1 MATIYEKAAPGWRAG
16 RYLNWAVQLNVMLF
30 SIATVC
36 PAMGQTLSP
45 RNSQETVGILRLS
58 DMGANEVLDL
68 LENYTGKSILRQ
80 QNLPAVKINFSSRGP
95 MSKEEAILAVESL
108 LSMNGIAITELGE
121 KFLKAVPSA
130 SVGTQVPPMLETTT
144 LASEASQ
151 KIYAKFFRLNYLT
164 PAEAIPLIQPML
176 TQGAPIAFEK
186 SNSLLL
192 TDALINLQRIE
203 NVLDKI
209 DQPEDVDIE
218 ILFVQL
224 KHVVASEIVQRLES
238 MQAGSLKRYLENNTT
253 FDADDRSNQ
262 LIIFTHPSNL
272 KIIGDLID
280 KLDIDVAPLTQTE
293 VFQLKHADA
302 TEVVSLIE
310 QVITGQQR
318 TRDESRGSAP
328 QTRQQ
333 ANRQQGAAPQVAA
346 QAATSARV
354 AAISDSTDNLQ
365 FSDYMRIVADPRG
378 NSIVAYGTPSDLK
391 YLQELVGKID
401 ILLAQVRIEVVIA
414 EVSLTKDQVRGID
427 SFSLDFDLDN
437 LARFDFNAQGPGTSR
452 VPQGY
457 SVVGSIGNTTTTG
470 TGDNQFS
477 FGTSPIS
484 LVIDAARR
492 ESNVKVIQA
501 PTIVTTHNQEATIL
515 VGESRPVITAT
526 QSDSTLGT
534 SIRSNVQFRDI
545 AIELKVKPL
554 IGSNGIVQ
562 MEIDQKVESVVSSVE
577 IDGNEQPIIGRRQ
590 ATSFISVRDGELV
603 VLGGLQQLDESV
615 SKSRMAGLG
624 SIPVIGRLFRST
636 AQEEIRRELLMFI
649 QPTIVTT
656 TDEAHLDARQQITES
671 KNRGP
676 IETFMKHGAFETE
689 EDESKN

>member
-1 MATIYEKAAPGWRAG
+1 MALNDDFKPVKICCSTAKVKVVGCFAISLVIAAVTPVVAQT
-16 RYLNWAVQLNVMLF
+16 N
-30 SIATVC
+30 
-36 PAMGQTLSP
+36 PARDST
-45 RNSQETVGILRLS
+45 ETVAVLRLS
-58 DMGANEVLDL
+58 DMGASEVLDL

-95 MSKEEAILAVESL
+95 MTKEEAILAVESL

-144 LASEASQ
+144 LDADPSQ
-151 KIYAKFFRLNYLT
+151 KIFAKFFRLNYLT

-176 TQGAPIAFEK
+176 TQGAPVAFEK

-203 NVLDKI
+203 SVLEKI
-209 DQPEDVDIE
+209 DRPESVDME

-224 KHVVASEIVQRLES
+224 KHVVASEIVQRLS
-238 MQAGSLKRYLENNTT
+238 AMQTGSLKRYLENNTT

-272 KIIGDLID
+272 KILGDLIE

-302 TEVVSLIE
+302 TEVVNLIE
-310 QVITGQQR
+310 QVISGQQR
-318 TRDESRGSAP
+318 TRDESRSSAA
-328 QTRQQ
+328 QSRQQ
-333 ANRQQGAAPQVAA
+333 AARQAPNQSASGQGNNAA
-346 QAATSARV
+346 ARV

-391 YLQELVGKID
+391 YLNELVDKID

-414 EVSLTKDQVRGID
+414 EVSLNKDQVRGID
-427 SFSLDFDLDN
+427 SFGI
-437 LARFDFNAQGPGTSR
+437 DFNLLDMDEINFNVQGPGTSR
-452 VPQGY
+452 VAQGFAVNG
-457 SVVGSIGNTTTTG
+457 SVKNFSIAT
-470 TGDNQFS
+470 
-477 FGTSPIS
+477 
-484 LVIDAARR
+484 VIDAARR
-492 ESNVKVIQA
+492 ESNVKVLST
-501 PTIVTTHNQEATIL
+501 PTIVTTHNQEATIV

-526 QSDSTLGT
+526 QSDSTVGT

-562 MEIDQKVESVVSSVE
+562 MEIDQKVESVVSTVE

-603 VLGGLQQLDESV
+603 ILGGLQQLDQTEG
-615 SKSRMAGLG
+615 KSRLAGLG
-624 SIPVIGRLFRST
+624 SIPLIGGLFGSKSV
-636 AQEEIRRELLMFI
+636 EEIRRELIMFI
-649 QPTIVTT
+649 QPHIISNTE
-656 TDEAHLDARQQITES
+656 EAHADALQNISES
-671 KNRGP
+671 KIREP
-676 IETFMKHGAFETE
+676 IERFLRDGAFHDDE
-689 EDESKN
+689 EERE